1 MPQQENIN
9 NLLDLNAQLPRTTVT
24 ALIKEVDQK
33 PSQRG
38 ACMDQFKLEIV
49 APESIPFEGQNVVVA
64 GRPFNFYVSYS
75 AAARRRSIMELR
87 SKLNLEIGDVYTVPS
102 EEEIR
107 AGAYTTIPEVQEL
120 TKSVVGLGIEIE
132 ISTEPM
138 YKTDTGRWDGK
149 PVLDESGQKIVTGH
163 RIVADVAQ
171 VKSPPRPLDGLGP
184 AM

>member
-24 ALIKEVDQK
+24 ALIKAVEQK
-33 PSQRG
+33 PSKKN
-38 ACMDQFKLEIV
+38 ACMDKFEMEIV

-87 SKLNLEIGDVYTVPS
+87 QKLGLEIGDVYTVPS
-102 EEEIR
+102 EDEVR
-107 AGAYTTIPEVQEL
+107 AGAHTTIPEIQEL
-120 TKSVVGLGIEIE
+120 TKSIVGLGVEIE
-132 ISTEPM
+132 ISTEPV
-138 YKTDTGRWDGK
+138 YKTEPGTWDK
-149 PVLDESGQKIVTGH
+149 YILDEQGQKQVISH
-163 RIVADVAQ
+163 RIVADVSQ